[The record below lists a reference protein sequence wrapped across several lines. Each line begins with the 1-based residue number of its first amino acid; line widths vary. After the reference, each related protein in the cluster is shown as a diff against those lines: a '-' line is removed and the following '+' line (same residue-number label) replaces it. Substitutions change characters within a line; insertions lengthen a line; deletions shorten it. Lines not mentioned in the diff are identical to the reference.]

1 MTRVRAPYSDKC
13 EYVQSMLAVQI
24 ASGAWEVTSFIYECL
39 K

>member
-1 MTRVRAPYSDKC
+1 MTHVRAPYSDKC